1 MEKLSF
7 KLPDFEGPLDL
18 LLYLVSK
25 NKLNLADIPVAE
37 LVDQY
42 LSHMEMLRRENMDIA
57 SEFLEMASRLVY
69 LKTVMLLPK
78 HEEAKELKAELEGQ
92 LREYALCQEMAAK
105 LKDHA
110 TGFGAM
116 VREPMKIEFDKAYS
130 LVHQPDKLYSAYLA
144 AVGRGERRLPPP
156 VEAFAGIVKKR
167 MVSVSSKI
175 VFVIKSLWQREKMKF
190 HALFSGSKSKSDIVA
205 TFLAVL
211 ELVKVRRV
219 EVSGTGAQA
228 EIKLNKAGGSD
239 GGQ

>member
-1 MEKLSF
+1 M
-7 KLPDFEGPLDL
+7 
-18 LLYLVSK
+18 
-25 NKLNLADIPVAE
+25 
-37 LVDQY
+37 
-42 LSHMEMLRRENMDIA
+42 
-57 SEFLEMASRLVY
+57 
-69 LKTVMLLPK
+69 
-78 HEEAKELKAELEGQ
+78 
-92 LREYALCQEMAAK
+92 
-105 LKDHA
+105 
-110 TGFGAM
+110 
-116 VREPMKIEFDKAYS
+116 
-130 LVHQPDKLYSAYLA
+130 
-144 AVGRGERRLPPP
+144 
-156 VEAFAGIVKKR
+156 EAFAGIVKKR